1 MNKTDP
7 DYLEMHANGTVS
19 TRSVLDLTSKGPH
32 QFFRIQNTDGTIS
45 LRSKTHNLLVET
57 DSLCSKFNLTMNKHI
72 KKFKFFSACSFSNG
86 TCDYRRWPFY
96 CNKSS
101 EHDVE
106 ENNPFSEF
114 ESYWFTGLHFLWVNY
129 DSKADEVKVEVRL
142 KNVSN
147 KPSIDYD
154 QAVISGA
161 VHEESNHILSFH
173 SLLHWTNLYKD
184 NEGRYTTKLGRS
196 SECTREPALITDEGP
211 HQKRMHKSL

>member
-1 MNKTDP
+1 MNGH
-7 DYLEMHANGTVS
+7 M
-19 TRSVLDLTSKGPH
+19 
-32 QFFRIQNTDGTIS
+32 
-45 LRSKTHNLLVET
+45 
-57 DSLCSKFNLTMNKHI
+57 
-72 KKFKFFSACSFSNG
+72 KKFKFFSACSFHNG

-114 ESYWFTGLHFLWVNY
+114 ESYWFTGLHFLWGDY
-129 DSKADEVKVEVRL
+129 DSKADEVKVGIVRL
-142 KNVSN
+142 KDA
-147 KPSIDYD
+147 SIDYD

-184 NEGRYTTKLGRS
+184 NEGRYTAKLGRFNG
-196 SECTREPALITDEGP
+196 CTLEPASIANEVP
-211 HQKRMHKSL
+211 RRKRMHKSL